1 MSWASVG
8 STPSGATFYIDGD
21 GILRDID
28 KNVNPGTAAR
38 TSSRGSTRWASRRSP
53 RRPRPEVGSD
63 GTASRRSRAT
73 GPAEAQPAID
83 ALGRDR
89 VVLYP
94 SDTGYAFGCAL
105 SSRKAIGAIRT
116 LKGHD
121 ERSKKPLSMLVN
133 ELSDFGHYAIME
145 TGVFRTVRRMLPGA
159 YTIVLEASTDVP
171 RDMRNRFGEIGLR
184 MPDSSLCRML
194 VDGVGSR
201 SSRVAHV
208 RRRRT
213 RARGSGRARAALSW
227 ASRRLDRWWPHVA
240 RALDHP
246 AGERRRT
253 RRSLGKGKGP
263 GWVGLSLLGG
273 PLHALASSGS
283 LFNRAESPASAP
295 PEEAPGSWNS

>member
-1 MSWASVG
+1 MER
-8 STPSGATFYIDGD
+8 
-21 GILRDID
+21 LRVD
-28 KNVNPGTAAR
+28 PERPA
-38 TSSRGSTRWASRRSP
+38 P
-53 RRPRPEVGSD
+53 RKL
-63 GTASRRSRAT
+63 
-73 GPAEAQPAID
+73 QPAID

-194 VDGVGSR
+194 VDGVGEPL
-201 SSRVAHV
+201 V
-208 RRRRT
+208 T
-213 RARGSGRARAALSW
+213 GSLTSGDDAPELEDPDE
-227 ASRRLDRWWPHVA
+227 L
-240 RALDHP
+240 
-246 AGERRRT
+246 ERRFRGRVDVLIDGGHMWPEPSTILQASGGELEVT
-253 RRSLGKGKGP
+253 REGKGP
-263 GWVGLSLLGG
+263 V
-273 PLHALASSGS
+273 SG
-283 LFNRAESPASAP
+283 
-295 PEEAPGSWNS
+295 